1 MIYQQQL
8 IIIMNLTNWVCYVCL
23 CVSSPMRQL
32 WIRTREFLIRW
43 QPSGA
48 RRMRS
53 CNWNWRTARRRA
65 APTWWRSTCWRRKAR
80 ITWWLSARRTK
91 PSQVLSNLS
100 ITADHNLQAFEE
112 RKIWS
117 SVLTVVFLFLCHFLS
132 EEIKSWL
139 SAWGGRLQR
148 PQAKKN
154 VEVEKEELQMTL
166 EEAEASLEAED
177 VPYFPSVL
185 KNIMMLFRKV

>member
-117 SVLTVVFLFLCHFLS
+117 SVLTVAFLFLCHLLS
-132 EEIKSWL
+132 EEIKELTVSLGKEAAASTSQEECGGGERGAADDSGGGWSFTGSWGCAL
-139 SAWGGRLQR
+139 FSQCF
-148 PQAKKN
+148 KKYY
-154 VEVEKEELQMTL
+154 
-166 EEAEASLEAED
+166 D
-177 VPYFPSVL
+177 V
-185 KNIMMLFRKV
+185 I

>member
-32 WIRTREFLIRW
+32 WIRSREFSIRW

-53 CNWNWRTARRRA
+53 CNWNWRTARWRA
-65 APTWWRSTCWRRKAR
+65 ASTWWRSTCWRRKAR

-112 RKIWS
+112 RKIWF
-117 SVLTVVFLFLCHFLS
+117 SVINCCVFISVPFRFRGDQGVDCQLG
-132 EEIKSWL
+132 E
-139 SAWGGRLQR
+139 GGRSVHKPRRTWRWRKRSCRWLWR
-148 PQAKKN
+148 RLKLHWK
-154 VEVEKEELQMTL
+154 LRMCL
-166 EEAEASLEAED
+166 I
-177 VPYFPSVL
+177 FPV
-185 KNIMMLFRKV
+185 F